1 MSDAL
6 PPARIDLRTTFAAY
20 PASAMHLL
28 FCFLARLFSGRT
40 ALAGVFAALLPLAAA
55 QGAEVGTACP
65 PPPQQLT
72 SESLNAGI
80 RSAKDHGFLWRMTKD
95 GRSSYLYGTIHAAK
109 AEWMVPG
116 PLTLDALQQSDTLAL
131 ELDVLD
137 PDIQRRLAASI
148 GSQKKE
154 PLPPAL
160 VKRIERQMKAQC
172 ADAEIFARF
181 APEFQVAT
189 LSVMAA
195 RRDGLDP
202 AHAIDLVLAV
212 LARQFGKP
220 VASLETPEMQ
230 VQALQM
236 PSQAETIDFVSSSLD
251 DLESGRTRPM
261 LNHIAKVWIDGNF
274 AELARFE
281 SWCNCVDTATE
292 RAAMKRMLD
301 DRNPQLAAAIDILHS
316 SGTRVFAAVGSLHM
330 IGPRG
335 LPALLRQ
342 RGYRV
347 EQSDFAR

>member
-1 MSDAL
+1 MRFL
-6 PPARIDLRTTFAAY
+6 LR
-20 PASAMHLL
+20 L
-28 FCFLARLFSGRT
+28 LARLVPARA
-40 ALAGVFAALLPLAAA
+40 ALVGACAALLPLAAA
-55 QGAEVGTACP
+55 HAADADAGSACP

-72 SESLNAGI
+72 SENMSAGI
-80 RSAKDHGFLWRMTKD
+80 KTAKDHGFLWRVTKD
-95 GRSSYLYGTIHAAK
+95 GRSSYLYGTIHAAR
-109 AEWMVPG
+109 AEWMYPG
-116 PLTLDALQQSDTLAL
+116 PVTLDALRASDTLAL

-137 PDIQRRLAASI
+137 PDVQRRLAQSI
-148 GSQKKE
+148 GGSRTD

-160 VKRIERQMKAQC
+160 VRRIERQLKSQC
-172 ADAEIFARF
+172 VEFETFAKL
-181 APEFQVAT
+181 APEFQIAS

-212 LARQFGKP
+212 LAREFGKP
-220 VASLETPEMQ
+220 VASLETPELQMR
-230 VQALQM
+230 ALRM

-261 LNHIAKVWIDGNF
+261 LNRIAKVWTDGNY

-301 DRNPQLAAAIDILHS
+301 DRNPQLAAAIDNLHT

-330 IGPRG
+330 IGPKG

-342 RGYRV
+342 RGYRI
-347 EQSDFAR
+347 EQADFGR